1 MYLRIESIVC
11 LLSLSCR
18 GYLGYGSVHAI
29 GELLTGALSYTLVT
43 ILVHGLLQKNTDS
56 KSLTGQR
63 LPVGRGRGGLVR
75 PCVRKTM
82 EITMMYM

>member
-18 GYLGYGSVHAI
+18 DYLGYGSVHAI

-43 ILVHGLLQKNTDS
+43 ILVHGLLQTNTDS
-56 KSLTGQR
+56 KSRTGQR
-63 LPVGRGRGGLVR
+63 LPGVLVR
-75 PCVRKTM
+75 SCVRKTM